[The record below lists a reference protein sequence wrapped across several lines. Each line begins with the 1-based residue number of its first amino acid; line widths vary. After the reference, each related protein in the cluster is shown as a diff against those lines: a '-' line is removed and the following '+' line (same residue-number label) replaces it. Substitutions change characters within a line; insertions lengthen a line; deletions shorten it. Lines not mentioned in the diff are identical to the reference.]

1 MVIATLDDDD
11 NKPLVLP
18 SRSPLRKGT
27 TTVTD
32 PASVAATESNNTA
45 CTSPLT
51 ITSLEAAAAT
61 ASTSASAST
70 VKSNNNTSWVPKL
83 VSSRAVLSRGAGM
96 GGIGI
101 GSEASGAGVMED
113 GISRKVHHRTPPTEH
128 DNRKLFV
135 GGLPTDVTD
144 MEFLEFFQQFGQV
157 VDSVVMVDRL
167 TKRSRGFG
175 FVTFATEA
183 EANALL
189 TNIPGKTGHV
199 LINGKQ
205 CEVKASTPK
214 ANDGTGRTYQPNHN
228 HQQEGDG
235 SVSVVPGMWRSNPPN
250 VYYNR
255 GYKPRRFVTN
265 NYFNNKQEQQP
276 LDDDSNYKQL
286 DIENE
291 FNGDVN
297 RRNFS
302 PVYSFSSYPT
312 MNNYGR
318 NVLYQPNYPNA
329 LFPATAASTGYV
341 YLNDGTDASSPIST
355 SYPPLV
361 PSQGF
366 ASTGYFDH
374 YAAAQQYPNHY
385 VNVSPLPYGNQ
396 SAAMSSPALV
406 AGPPSLG
413 YDTFN
418 GYYVEGSEGYP
429 SSFDLGEVSYGDDAD
444 NEHSGN
450 GGEQFTE

>member
-18 SRSPLRKGT
+18 SRSPLRKGIT
-27 TTVTD
+27 AVTD
-32 PASVAATESNNTA
+32 PASVAATEYTA

-61 ASTSASAST
+61 ASTSASATT
-70 VKSNNNTSWVPKL
+70 VKSNNNTSWVPQV

-101 GSEASGAGVMED
+101 GSEASGIMED

-144 MEFLEFFQQFGQV
+144 IEFLEFFQQFGQV

-189 TNIPGKTGHV
+189 TNIQGKIGHV

-214 ANDGTGRTYQPNHN
+214 TNDGTGRTYNPNHQ
-228 HQQEGDG
+228 HQHGDG
-235 SVSVVPGMWRSNPPN
+235 VVPGMWRSNPPN

-255 GYKPRRFVTN
+255 GYKPRRFVAN
-265 NYFNNKQEQQP
+265 NYFNNKQELQP
-276 LDDDSNYKQL
+276 LDDDINKQL

-297 RRNFS
+297 RSNFS
-302 PVYSFSSYPT
+302 PVYPFSSYPT

-318 NVLYQPNYPNA
+318 NVMYQPSYPNA
-329 LFPATAASTGYV
+329 LFPATTASTGYV
-341 YLNDGTDASSPIST
+341 YLTDGTDTASPIST

-361 PSQGF
+361 PSQGY
-366 ASTGYFDH
+366 ATTGYFDH

-396 SAAMSSPALV
+396 SAALSSPALV

-413 YDTFN
+413 YETFN

-429 SSFDLGEVSYGDDAD
+429 SSFDLGEVSYADDAD

-450 GGEQFTE
+450 GGESFTEH